1 MNIRGLQEWIF
12 NNSQEDQWWV
22 SLDNKTLESALT
34 LDEVQAIALSGQ
46 YQKIQ
51 VLHTSQSNMSNP
63 PWVALEVTE
72 NNFPNTMRMNLPALP
87 NVQQGVYNNQNHWPP
102 RKVHELSGIIA
113 LIIPLVSSLFIWF
126 SDNPAQ
132 VTNSLITLT
141 IISTSFLIGIEATKI
156 GVGSVDKYG
165 RKRTGPAGWVV
176 FLLLLWPIAFPSYM
190 WYRSR
195 YGAKNMLI
203 AAIIISLIFSYFLGL
218 MFDEIDK

>member
-1 MNIRGLQEWIF
+1 MDF

-34 LDEVQAIALSGQ
+34 LDEFKPSRFQDNTKKFI
-46 YQKIQ
+46 
-51 VLHTSQSNMSNP
+51 LHTSQSNMSNP

-72 NNFPNTMRMNLPALP
+72 NNSPNTMRMNLPALP
-87 NVQQGVYNNQNHWPP
+87 NVQQGVYNNQSHWPQKSS
-102 RKVHELSGIIA
+102 RIIWNNCSNHS
-113 LIIPLVSSLFIWF
+113 IDFSLFIWF

-141 IISTSFLIGIEATKI
+141 IISTSFLIGIEATKN

-176 FLLLLWPIAFPSYM
+176 FCY
-190 WYRSR
+190 Y
-195 YGAKNMLI
+195 YGL
-203 AAIIISLIFSYFLGL
+203 
-218 MFDEIDK
+218 